1 MTAGAEVVCNE
12 VARKV
17 EIGESEV
24 GDVVTVNCN
33 VGGNDNGNGNVGGN
47 ERDDDGDSSHVF
59 VSDNIKLSAGDSGD
73 TWGVNV
79 DKFLPKSASADEIGQ
94 FEKKESGLENEGMCV
109 DPLVLESNGIVHGS
123 TIVSDAEVKS
133 VVYNVNLTN
142 GSTVDSPVIVVANAI
157 YQEANGHLDKIAG
170 EQVAD
175 VKSSEEVEA
184 TEEISNVEA
193 KTDDNGFGTTFIR
206 ESTFNTV
213 ESSQVSVSELED
225 AIKPSDVT
233 DGVMVNDG
241 LESISNLI
249 GKEECRVTV
258 DGSGITSEDLGFQ
271 VIDDGSESSESS
283 IKELEGQATVDRS
296 GKPSKDLGS
305 QGTDDEP
312 ESCGSL
318 IKELECKV
326 SVNGFDSTG
335 SLVDNQECPVSV
347 DESESSAYRIEKV
360 KSNTVVMKLDGM
372 SEEHKELSVSTS
384 EANGEVEPNHF
395 CRVVKAENKK
405 SEGTEIWSS
414 TESEDIPNYEEG
426 DALANGQGVKPDRI
440 LDMGET
446 LISGTE
452 ADGISEKLL
461 KVAES
466 VEMEVNTEEMVHVKV
481 EDGVQRVA
489 IENVQDYLNLKD
501 NTAESANEAEVS
513 LVIET
518 NIDTF
523 IHETA
528 SSENGVS
535 NCIGK
540 PHKGLL
546 PEASAENDETANTVK
561 LKFNEC
567 RLLAEKDNDPL
578 FNLDNLTLVEQKVDF
593 VSHLGTENR
602 SAKGMD
608 YGTRIEN
615 AGVSDDDEKETK
627 VKSAEDVP
635 HLVTEISSAKGR
647 DSGTEDEN
655 VVSDD
660 EEKETEVK
668 DAPVEY
674 VHHIVSED
682 RSAGYMDCENG
693 VKNVNSPD
701 VEKEYEVNDVPV
713 EDHST
718 LSFFDTTVK
727 DGAVIKFGSIG
738 CHETIPSIKNE
749 AVEDMTGIHSDEFPN
764 SSTNVE
770 VDDAIDVE
778 NEEVE
783 VLEYNFLIKIPRFE
797 DETFRDQIRSAQ
809 VLVDEKTRLRD
820 SIRVEVQGK
829 RANMRVYNDEYNA
842 AKVKEIAARRLVRAK
857 RQEIESVQAVID
869 RWKNAMSVED
879 IDARIYGVEHMIQH
893 ETLLLKD
900 EKQFIR
906 EIKQLKSLRDQLAL
920 NMGTPEEIRQ
930 AIDMKDHNEE
940 RLKILRKELDSLK
953 VEVSKVEAVL
963 QAIGEKYEEE
973 SRKQIELQAQFR
985 AADHVRQQAYAHLN
999 SLKKQSY
1006 DKNKNFRQF
1015 KDDVTKARTFAS
1027 RKDKDALHSLCA
1039 DQVETFMEQWNNND
1053 EFRKEYVSRL
1063 NMIAS
1068 RRQKALDVGP
1078 PVPDD
1083 AVPVLPSN
1091 VNEEIDR
1098 SSVSIPGEVKHVS
1111 VALPAEKGN
1120 YVSSTKNNMDNNST
1134 SKSIENASG
1143 QKNQE
1148 LQNKG
1153 VAKPT
1158 KLGSVDM
1165 ANEEAELAVVA
1176 ELAENACINEEIEL
1190 AKKAEELRKE
1200 EIAAKL
1206 KEQRRLEEKAKA
1218 IEALERKKRNAEK
1231 AQLKAELWAR
1241 KEAEQKEKEREKRLR
1256 KKEKKKTGGGDGEEA
1271 ASSESSN
1278 EATTKE
1284 IETANKKKAQKPP
1297 AHFFSKQ
1304 LKPKPVPPPLIN
1316 KNKRRWQQ
1324 WGKMAL
1330 CFLAIFFVFL
1340 MANSGLLFDFKSARF
1355 NIPF

>member
-546 PEASAENDETANTVK
+546 PEASAENDETANT
-561 LKFNEC
+561 
-567 RLLAEKDNDPL
+567 
-578 FNLDNLTLVEQKVDF
+578 
-593 VSHLGTENR
+593 
-602 SAKGMD
+602 
-608 YGTRIEN
+608 
-615 AGVSDDDEKETK
+615 
-627 VKSAEDVP
+627 
-635 HLVTEISSAKGR
+635 
-647 DSGTEDEN
+647 DEN